1 MAGGVAAAALT
12 RSATVGR
19 VFALRAAASA
29 AETARTSG
37 LVAMAGAS
45 VAVATLSSLARV
57 SHSVELG
64 IQTSGGW
71 MAPPWSWARTAA
83 GASAVT
89 VTSTHT
95 CGSVVIRWATVAT
108 TGAMSGEAVT
118 RRAVRPDAQSSGVVL
133 RLAR

>member
-1 MAGGVAAAALT
+1 
-12 RSATVGR
+12 
-19 VFALRAAASA
+19 
-29 AETARTSG
+29 
-37 LVAMAGAS
+37 MAGAS

-57 SHSVELG
+57 SHSVEFG

-95 CGSVVIRWATVAT
+95 CGSAVIRWATVAT

-118 RRAVRPDAQSSGVVL
+118 RRAVRPDAQSAGVVL